1 MYAIKTRP
9 TDDYVVLAPPA
20 DVDPYDAIEVV
31 VQSLNGAPL
40 AADTETTGLGW
51 FDTMTLASFASDT
64 HAVVLD
70 MTSEDHRIAVGR
82 LLQRAVAGE
91 FEVVMHNAAFDA
103 LHFDRAGLVD
113 GVELL
118 GHTTD
123 TYTLASLI
131 ETPDG
136 DAASRGLKALSD
148 GWLPHS
154 AATEAKAEMV
164 AMWEER
170 GWSKVSAWSKMHR
183 RNPAFLRYSA
193 ADAIDTRRLYRTI
206 HPLASASVRGEAL
219 KREQR
224 ALQIAARIQRRGFI
238 VDREGLQAW
247 LTEAEAEQSSLAKT
261 LAAHGIENPKSLRQ
275 VRNAIESELRKSW
288 ETRATQPLTEVEL
301 DAFIAAALP
310 NTAAGTLELLKG
322 SSVIVD
328 DLLAYRA
335 VSKTIGTYAIPWLR
349 DSERDGKLHAS
360 LNPLRAST
368 GRWSS
373 SDPNLQNVPP
383 ALRPFIIASPGHVLV
398 SVDFAS
404 VEVRLGG
411 ALSGDA
417 RMLADLQAGLDPYLE
432 VAKAAF
438 NTDAPTKAQR
448 NAMKPVLLGR
458 MYGRGAR
465 SIADAWQVDEPDT
478 PFEELLNRANRLSRE
493 GIDARYPGL
502 KAAAATSKAR
512 VAAGNVRVLLPSGRS
527 LSKSPARS
535 KDAFNALVQGAGRD
549 ELVDAGIRLADAGFA
564 DNLWLCIHDEWVLEI
579 PDTNVTATV
588 TRIKSIMATTFR
600 GVPIDA
606 DAKVLGARWGK

>member
-1 MYAIKTRP
+1 MYALKTRP
-9 TDDYVVLAPPA
+9 TDDYVVFAPPA
-20 DVDPYDAIEVV
+20 DVDPTSDIEAVIR
-31 VQSLNGAPL
+31 SLNGAPL

-70 MTSEDHRIAVGR
+70 MTSEDHRIAVGI
-82 LLQRAVAGE
+82 LFQRVLAGE
-91 FEVVMHNAAFDA
+91 FEIVMHNAQFDA

-131 ETPDG
+131 ETPDN
-136 DAASRGLKALSD
+136 DTKSRGLKALSD
-148 GWLPHS
+148 DWLPHS
-154 AATEAKAEMV
+154 AATAAQAEMHL
-164 AMWEER
+164 MWAER
-170 GWSKVSAWSKMHR
+170 GWSSRSAWSKMHP

-206 HPLASASVRGEAL
+206 HPLAAAAATAATLERERRASQL
-219 KREQR
+219 
-224 ALQIAARIQRRGFI
+224 AARMQRRGFL
-238 VDREGLQAW
+238 VDREGLQQW
-247 LTEAEAEQSSLAKT
+247 LTDAEARAVELLAR
-261 LAAHGIENPKSLRQ
+261 LNAHGIQNPNSTRQ
-275 VRNAIESELRKSW
+275 VRDAIEAELRSAWGTK
-288 ETRATQPLTEVEL
+288 EPPLSEVET
-301 DAFIAAALP
+301 DALLERMLP
-310 NTAAGTLELLKG
+310 NTAAATLELLKG
-322 SSVIVD
+322 SSAIVT
-328 DLLAYRA
+328 DLLAHRA
-335 VSKTIGTYAIPWLR
+335 LTKTIGTYAKPWLR
-349 DSERDGKLHAS
+349 ESERDGRIHAS

-373 SDPNLQNVPP
+373 SNPNLQNVPK
-383 ALRPFIIASPGHVLV
+383 ALRKFIVPRPGYVLV
-398 SVDFAS
+398 SADFRS

-417 RMLADLQAGLDPYLE
+417 RMLADLRAGLDPYME

-438 NTDAPTKAQR
+438 GDDATEEQR

-458 MYGRGAR
+458 MYGRGER
-465 SIADAWQVDEPDT
+465 SIADAWQVKEKDT
-478 PFEELLNRANRLSRE
+478 PYEELFERAKRLSRE
-493 GIDARYPGL
+493 GIDARYPEL
-502 KAAAATSKAR
+502 KPAAAAAMAR
-512 VAAGNVRVLLPSGRS
+512 VAAGNVRIQLPSGRA
-527 LSKSPARS
+527 LSKSPAMA

-579 PDTNVTATV
+579 PDTDVEATV
-588 TRIKSIMATTFR
+588 ERITSIMATTFN

-606 DAKVLGARWGK
+606 DAKVLGTHWDK

>member
-1 MYAIKTRP
+1 MYALKTRP
-9 TDDYVVLAPPA
+9 ADDYVVFAPPA
-20 DVDPYDAIEVV
+20 DVDPTADIEAVIG
-31 VQSLNGAPL
+31 SLNGVPL

-70 MTSEDHRIAVGR
+70 MTSEDHRIAVG
-82 LLQRAVAGE
+82 LLFQRVLAGE
-91 FEVVMHNAAFDA
+91 FEIVMHNAQFDA

-118 GHTTD
+118 GRTTD

-131 ETPDG
+131 ETPDK
-136 DAASRGLKALSD
+136 DTQSRGLKRLSD
-148 GWLPHS
+148 EWLPHS
-154 AATEAKAEMV
+154 AATTAKEEMV
-164 AMWEER
+164 AMWEAR
-170 GWSKVSAWSKMHR
+170 GWSKVSAWSKMHP

-206 HPLASASVRGEAL
+206 NPLASASVTSETL
-219 KREQR
+219 HRERR
-224 ALQIAARIQRRGFI
+224 ASQLAARMQRRGFI
-238 VDREGLQAW
+238 VDREGLQQW
-247 LTEAEAEQSSLAKT
+247 LINAEARESELVDRLT
-261 LAAHGIENPKSLRQ
+261 AHGIENPKSTRQ
-275 VRNAIESELRKSW
+275 VRAAIESELRSAW
-288 ETRATQPLTEVEL
+288 EKQEAPLS
-301 DAFIAAALP
+301 DAETNTLLERMLP
-310 NTAAGTLELLKG
+310 NTAAATLELLKG
-322 SSVIVD
+322 SSAIVA
-328 DLLAYRA
+328 DLLAHRA
-335 VSKTIGTYAIPWLR
+335 LTKTIGTYAKPWLR
-349 DSERDGKLHAS
+349 ESERDGRIHAS

-373 SDPNLQNVPP
+373 SNPNLQNVPK
-383 ALRPFIIASPGHVLV
+383 ALRPFIIPRPGYVLV

-417 RMLADLQAGLDPYLE
+417 RMLADLKAGLDPYLE

-438 NTDAPTKAQR
+438 GTETPTKEQR
-448 NAMKPVLLGR
+448 DAMKPVLLGR
-458 MYGRGAR
+458 MYGRGER
-465 SIADAWQVDEPDT
+465 SIADAWQVGEPDT
-478 PFEELLNRANRLSRE
+478 PYDDLLARAKRLSCE

-502 KAAAATSKAR
+502 KVAAAAAKAR
-512 VAAGNVRVLLPSGRS
+512 VAAGNVRIQLPSGRS
-527 LSKSPARS
+527 LSKSPAMA

-579 PDTNVTATV
+579 PDTDVDATV
-588 TRIKSIMATTFR
+588 KRITDIMATTFN

-606 DAKVLGARWGK
+606 DAKVLGTHWGK